1 MNKVFRVSI
10 EITRRCDDLYVVGES
25 SDEVEKAVEA
35 DDVERYN
42 LDDDQHVFA
51 VEVRPDRLPPLD
63 TVKYAVLGGEVV
75 EVKSPEWQEHLRET
89 AEIPPPVPD
98 TVTLPLFEEEGR

>member
-1 MNKVFRVSI
+1 MRKVFRVSI

-35 DDVERYN
+35 DDLDRYN
-42 LDDDQHVFA
+42 LDDDMQVDA

-63 TVKYAVLGGEVV
+63 AVKHAVLDGEVV
-75 EVKSPEWQEHLRET
+75 EIKSSEWQEHLKQT
-89 AEIPPPVPD
+89 AESPPPVPD
-98 TVTLPLFEEEGR
+98 TVTLPLFEEEG